1 MSAHAGDLAPAL
13 DAVRA
18 AMRAVAAVGDPA
30 TFGPG
35 GQVEKGGAGPL
46 TIADLASQVAA
57 VLSLQRDLGAE
68 IRILAEESASELE
81 AHAGDDLLPPVCAAV
96 CAAGFACDPATV
108 RRCLRSEHDHGGAGC
123 FWAIDP
129 LDGTKGFLRGG
140 QFAIAIALVSGARPV
155 LAALGMPRLGERGH
169 GLGAGVIAAAA
180 HGQGAWQSPAHAWE
194 PRAIRAHAWRPGA
207 PIRLAGS
214 VETRHSAGDALES
227 AASAVSTVEPVRV
240 DSQVKYGLV
249 ARGDADAYLRHS
261 PTAGYA
267 ECVWDHA
274 AGALV
279 ATEAGCTVTDIHGR
293 PLDFATGHRLT
304 ANAGVLC
311 AAPGLHA
318 PLLSALAAS
327 MR

>member
-1 MSAHAGDLAPAL
+1 MSAHAGDLAPVV

-18 AMRAVAAVGDPA
+18 AMRAIAAVGDPGS
-30 TFGPG
+30 FGESG
-35 GQVEKGGAGPL
+35 RVEKGALGPL

-57 VLSLQRDLGAE
+57 VLSLRRDLGAH
-68 IRILAEESASELE
+68 IRILAEESAGELD
-81 AHAGDDLLPPVCAAV
+81 AHDGDALLPAVCAAV
-96 CAAGFACDPATV
+96 RAAGFECDAATV
-108 RRCLRSEHDHGGAGC
+108 RRCLRGEHDQGGSGS

-129 LDGTKGFLRGG
+129 LDGTKGYLRGG
-140 QFAIAIALVSGARPV
+140 QFAVAVALVSGARPV
-155 LAALGMPRLGERGH
+155 LAALGMPRLGEHGH

-180 HGQGAWQSPAHAWE
+180 HGQGAWQTDALAHA
-194 PRAIRAHAWRPGA
+194 PCAIRARAWRPGA

-227 AASAVSTVEPVRV
+227 AASAVGAVEPVRV

-279 ATEAGCTVTDIHGR
+279 AVEAGCAVTDIHGR
-293 PLDFATGHRLT
+293 PLDFSTGHRLT